1 MCSKAN
7 NKQWKKEIRT
17 KPNETATR
25 LATSG
30 THRRSNKISTFINE
44 NANIWICIDSTIH
57 TDFKV
62 NIWARMVALLAR
74 ARVCVFLCV
83 IIVVPNTYVCLLTP
97 FVFSACM
104 INACGRTLYSVPN
117 YTKHNKHKILLFN
130 GQLEWMF
137 CALPDFWRLR
147 FQRMAFFALI
157 FWLELSER
165 IFSRVC
171 ALFCA
176 LFGHSF
182 PPFHTGAEL
191 FHFISISFSHSGL
204 VWRPMEAP
212 IATNLVHSTF
222 DIHTWSESLRKVLLH
237 PAWTLP
243 IFLPM
248 LKCGQ
253 WMDLSA
259 DIWVVCLILMTFF
272 FQSTHLHIK
281 FDNKFLCSDCWSV
294 RGLD

>member
-1 MCSKAN
+1 MKERNPHQAKWDSDQISNIRNTPKIQQDINFHQRECEHLNLYRFDDTHWFQSQHLSEDGCSA
-7 NKQWKKEIRT
+7 
-17 KPNETATR
+17 
-25 LATSG
+25 
-30 THRRSNKISTFINE
+30 
-44 NANIWICIDSTIH
+44 C
-57 TDFKV
+57 
-62 NIWARMVALLAR
+62 AR

-130 GQLEWMF
+130 GQLEWMC
-137 CALPDFWRLR
+137 CALPDFWRLW

-182 PPFHTGAEL
+182 SPFHTGAEL

-259 DIWVVCLILMTFF
+259 DIWVVCLILMTLFF
-272 FQSTHLHIK
+272 LHSTHLHIK